1 MAMTLLTG
9 GKAGANVKQASAFIT
24 TLLHGVTKLH
34 MLHLMTKGPQWYPT
48 HIALGEL
55 YAGLDGLADGLAES
69 FMGCSGQDL
78 AFGSGAFDFNPDPLT
93 VVRELYAYVE
103 GNRQVMG
110 PESHIQN
117 EIDTICTLL
126 ATGIYKLTRA

>member
-1 MAMTLLTG
+1 MNMTLLTG
-9 GKAGANVKQASAFIT
+9 GKAGANAKQASAFVA

-34 MLHLMTKGPQWYPT
+34 MLHLMTKGPQWYAT

-55 YAGLDGLADGLAES
+55 YEGLQGLADGLAES
-69 FMGCSGQDL
+69 FMGCSGADL
-78 AFGSGAFDFNPDPLT
+78 VFTGGAFDLGSDPLT
-93 VVRELYAYVE
+93 EVRALYAYVE
-103 GNRQVMG
+103 GNRMAMG

-126 ATGIYKLTRA
+126 ATGIYKLTRG

>member
-1 MAMTLLTG
+1 MATLLTG
-9 GKAGANVKQASAFIT
+9 GKAGANVKAASAFIA

-69 FMGCSGQDL
+69 FMGCSGMDL
-78 AFGSGAFDFNPDPLT
+78 AFAGGSFDFNPDPLT
-93 VVRELYAYVE
+93 VVRELYDFVE
-103 GNRQVMG
+103 TNRQAMG

-126 ATGIYKLTRA
+126 ATGIYKLTRV